1 MCLHAKS
8 RRSQIN
14 LRLGTCGQNIYEL
27 AVSNNTYP
35 GSVLVNIA
43 KLVSLQ

>member
-14 LRLGTCGQNIYEL
+14 LRLGTCGQNIHEL

-43 KLVSLQ
+43 NI